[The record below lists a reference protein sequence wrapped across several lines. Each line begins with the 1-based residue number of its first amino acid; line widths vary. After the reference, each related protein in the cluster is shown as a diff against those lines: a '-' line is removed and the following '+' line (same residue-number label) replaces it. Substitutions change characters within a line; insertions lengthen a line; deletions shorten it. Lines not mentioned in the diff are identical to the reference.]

1 MNNDILI
8 IILDD
13 NEEDGELLVRLLDK
27 NGFSNNKLFK
37 VSMTLLEN
45 IKRIPNARIFII
57 DYRIDALNGL
67 EVIER
72 IRKIMPHCYFIMLSG
87 MKDYKVVEDFNNVG
101 LRGKYVTKGEA
112 DTDNKIIKFIK
123 EFIEDMQVMEK
134 YYKSKDEI
142 VNSIKDIRKIMKGDK

>member
-13 NEEDGELLVRLLDK
+13 NEEDGELIGRLLNK
-27 NGFSNNKLFK
+27 SGFFNYKIFN
-37 VSMTLLEN
+37 VSKTLLEN
-45 IKRIPNARIFII
+45 IDPAARIFII
-57 DYRIDALNGL
+57 DYRIDMLNGL

-72 IRKIMPHCYFIMLSG
+72 IRQTMPHCYFIMLSG

-123 EFIEDMQVMEK
+123 EFIEDMQVMER